1 MLFRSVALHSQAQ
14 SQTDAVKFS
23 VIDPPTSPRT
33 PTAPNWPLLLT
44 GVLAAGLIGGLGAAF
59 ALGQIQA
66 TFPTARR
73 LEKASGMPVIGSIGE
88 MITRTQAED
97 RARKLKWLAGGAAAL
112 VASYV
117 ILLGVEM
124 VQRGMAA

>member
-1 MLFRSVALHSQAQ
+1 
-14 SQTDAVKFS
+14 
-23 VIDPPTSPRT
+23 
-33 PTAPNWPLLLT
+33 
-44 GVLAAGLIGGLGAAF
+44 
-59 ALGQIQA
+59 
-66 TFPTARR
+66 
-73 LEKASGMPVIGSIGE
+73 MPVIGSIGE